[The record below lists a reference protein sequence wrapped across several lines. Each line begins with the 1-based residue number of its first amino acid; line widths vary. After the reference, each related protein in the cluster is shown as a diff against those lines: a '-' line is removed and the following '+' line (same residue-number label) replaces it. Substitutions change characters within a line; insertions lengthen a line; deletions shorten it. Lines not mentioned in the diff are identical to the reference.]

1 MHPLLKPAGK
11 QRDRSGLGQRLA
23 SALLGR
29 TVDLRKD
36 GRLWDRATRSMVV
49 EDENTWGLLDPETG
63 ELRSMGS
70 RRAVHYAYLLAKA
83 SCDENHIAGTMGS
96 GETPDF
102 QGGTALFKPSLRL
115 DPNYAESMRRRTR
128 KEARTRVKGMDQALP
143 DLERLGQ
150 KKGYTWRLGWK
161 LLTLTFP
168 HPEGMR
174 TVQQLRVW
182 NGAFRRLTKM
192 DLWEKVWGGV
202 KGVED
207 RLTGHGAHVHGHL
220 LLLTRYMDRQEIRT
234 AWKAA
239 LDAQVDAMDLAPLLW
254 PGDGL
259 PQVDIRQ
266 VKENPAKRPD
276 AVSWEIA
283 LDEVSKYITKTS
295 DLLQPHP
302 VTGAKVSAETLLE
315 LCDVRRWPRMFELL
329 GAARS
334 KGPAA
339 KQAFLDT
346 SCISA
351 AALPI
356 SDVNGTQTGEEPA
369 WKMRLERITSCT
381 WVQGSLDLSPTP
393 SNFEPD
399 EPPPPKKKRQVDTW
413 RTLMDTETLES
424 WCRIIDERAKKA
436 QIFRLRQLKGCMER
450 LYLVDLTGKVVAN
463 QKLDEY

>member
-1 MHPLLKPAGK
+1 
-11 QRDRSGLGQRLA
+11 
-23 SALLGR
+23 
-29 TVDLRKD
+29 
-36 GRLWDRATRSMVV
+36 
-49 EDENTWGLLDPETG
+49 
-63 ELRSMGS
+63 
-70 RRAVHYAYLLAKA
+70 
-83 SCDENHIAGTMGS
+83 
-96 GETPDF
+96 
-102 QGGTALFKPSLRL
+102 
-115 DPNYAESMRRRTR
+115 
-128 KEARTRVKGMDQALP
+128 
-143 DLERLGQ
+143 
-150 KKGYTWRLGWK
+150 
-161 LLTLTFP
+161 
-168 HPEGMR
+168 
-174 TVQQLRVW
+174 
-182 NGAFRRLTKM
+182 
-192 DLWEKVWGGV
+192 
-202 KGVED
+202 
-207 RLTGHGAHVHGHL
+207 
-220 LLLTRYMDRQEIRT
+220 MDRQEIRT

-334 KGPAA
+334 KAPAA
-339 KQAFLDT
+339 QQAFLDT

-369 WKMRLERITSCT
+369 WRMRLERITSCT
-381 WVQGSLDLSPTP
+381 WVQGSLDLSATP

-399 EPPPPKKKRQVDTW
+399 EPPPPKNKRQVETW
-413 RTLMDTETLES
+413 RSLMDTETLES

-436 QIFRLRQLKGCMER
+436 QIFRLRQLKGCMTR

-463 QKLDEY
+463 QNLDTY